1 MPAHTL
7 VTHPPRV
14 HNGYVRT
21 TQHPPMTTPVKARQ
35 DAIRAWQ
42 RYVAEHYLHALGQPD
57 PLNLAA
63 IKPLP
68 FRTWAAR
75 CEQEAA

>member
-1 MPAHTL
+1 
-7 VTHPPRV
+7 
-14 HNGYVRT
+14 
-21 TQHPPMTTPVKARQ
+21 MTTPVKARQ